1 MEQFCNIIP
10 KVELHAHLNG
20 SLSSETL
27 LNLIK
32 MKNLTQSD
40 QLINPS
46 LLTYSG
52 GRKTMTECFKL
63 FSLIHQITDSPEA
76 IYRAAYD
83 VIQDFSKDN
92 VRYLELRSTPRNIE
106 GKMTKEQYIES
117 VLTAI
122 KDNAEKNPNIIVKV
136 LLSIDR
142 RNSLSEAYET
152 AKLAEKYMHLTDN
165 DVVGVDLSG
174 DPQIGDVQSFLPV
187 LQYARQNNLKLAL
200 HISEIP
206 GRNNETEILLSLP
219 PDRIG
224 HGTFLHDCENA
235 KSRAESLKIPI
246 EMCLT
251 SNLISGTV
259 KSYEDHHFKLWFEKN
274 HPCIICTDDKGI
286 FGTSLSREYY
296 ITAEKFSLSEDDV
309 WNLSYH
315 SIDYI
320 FADFDMKETL
330 KNSWISEKDKVF
342 KAIK

>member
-27 LNLIK
+27 LKLMK

-52 GRKTMTECFKL
+52 GKKTMTECFKL

-122 KDNAEKNPNIIVKV
+122 KDNAEKNPNISVKV

-174 DPQIGDVQSFLPV
+174 DPQI
-187 LQYARQNNLKLAL
+187 
-200 HISEIP
+200 P
-206 GRNNETEILLSLP
+206 GKNKETEILLSLP

-224 HGTFLHDCENA
+224 HGTFLHDSENA
-235 KSRAESLKIPI
+235 KSRTESLKIPI

-296 ITAEKFSLSEDDV
+296 ITAEKFLLSEDDV

-330 KNSWISEKDKVF
+330 KNSWIKEKDKVF